1 MNYINFII
9 LLLLLI
15 FCKNKFENTHT
26 YKSYNTNILIS
37 DIYNNIIIQ
46 HHNKTDYYNKTNN
59 NLRELRAKK
68 KIKIGQENQFINDG
82 INDGNYKFSKGNW
95 ITSGYSEHSYYVS
108 NRTDFN
114 LDKTPLRTYIDMSTI
129 YNQKNT
135 LNLNNE
141 FINTLKY
148 LFEKVS
154 FLLYKFINIP
164 KKKGNLIIK
173 ECNKALIY
181 SKSVTNLG
189 VSADLVLFPFIDFN
203 ITLYSLVHT
212 NDFYFGYSKA
222 CVLED
227 ESYRPI
233 AGYIGLTPNM
243 NFNIKNWETFYINLI
258 MHQVMHI
265 IAFDIDL
272 FPYFYYLQKYSP
284 YNRIYVNI
292 TESNQ
297 VIDNLEMFNA
307 NNITNNTQIKINRI
321 NNKDKIT
328 DKIRIISPEVDDTGK
343 YYYKCNNFSGVLM
356 DKDGKHWD
364 KTYMNEDI
372 MVNSI
377 NNDIFLSKFTLSFLK
392 DTEWYDIDDVNG
404 GLFRNRIGSGCNY
417 NNTNLNKNYLN
428 KECHYNIINSN
439 ITNNNNNNKSNY
451 IKNNLTS
458 SCSET
463 LYSRVLC
470 EYDNISNSYL
480 KVDYYSNNYYFPSS
494 CKIGAINLENT
505 KLSNS
510 IKSKISYDSACF
522 MSSLINNSSNNKN
535 NTVFQASC
543 LEYTCNKDKTISIIV
558 DNYSNKCNNEGDI
571 VFFENLSGYVICP
584 NYYKLCSQDNQCYDI
599 ETCIYKRSKYKHFN
613 SFEEIEFESDELL
626 IENKKEY
633 NNKNN
638 NLIIGTS
645 YTNMLRHI
653 ANTNIYKLKTYNNN
667 KNNNTNIE
675 SNILNYNKL
684 KYNSFINYNYLNNS
698 KTENI
703 NEIVDINKELNIN
716 IENKTSL
723 EFTLLNLD
731 PIIFINNKNN
741 IKSSKLHDA
750 YNPFEKDVYDLNT
763 LLGNLYMNT
772 TDYTKVKN
780 NNSSTDNFSLII
792 FNNLSIFLSKSLF
805 INISLNKIYFLI
817 LLVYIVY
824 N

>member
-1 MNYINFII
+1 M
-9 LLLLLI
+9 
-15 FCKNKFENTHT
+15 
-26 YKSYNTNILIS
+26 
-37 DIYNNIIIQ
+37 
-46 HHNKTDYYNKTNN
+46 
-59 NLRELRAKK
+59 
-68 KIKIGQENQFINDG
+68 
-82 INDGNYKFSKGNW
+82 
-95 ITSGYSEHSYYVS
+95 
-108 NRTDFN
+108 
-114 LDKTPLRTYIDMSTI
+114 
-129 YNQKNT
+129 
-135 LNLNNE
+135 
-141 FINTLKY
+141 
-148 LFEKVS
+148 
-154 FLLYKFINIP
+154 
-164 KKKGNLIIK
+164 
-173 ECNKALIY
+173 
-181 SKSVTNLG
+181 
-189 VSADLVLFPFIDFN
+189 
-203 ITLYSLVHT
+203 
-212 NDFYFGYSKA
+212 
-222 CVLED
+222 
-227 ESYRPI
+227 
-233 AGYIGLTPNM
+233 
-243 NFNIKNWETFYINLI
+243 
-258 MHQVMHI
+258 
-265 IAFDIDL
+265 
-272 FPYFYYLQKYSP
+272 
-284 YNRIYVNI
+284 
-292 TESNQ
+292 
-297 VIDNLEMFNA
+297 
-307 NNITNNTQIKINRI
+307 
-321 NNKDKIT
+321 
-328 DKIRIISPEVDDTGK
+328 
-343 YYYKCNNFSGVLM
+343 
-356 DKDGKHWD
+356 
-364 KTYMNEDI
+364 
-372 MVNSI
+372 
-377 NNDIFLSKFTLSFLK
+377 
-392 DTEWYDIDDVNG
+392 
-404 GLFRNRIGSGCNY
+404 
-417 NNTNLNKNYLN
+417 
-428 KECHYNIINSN
+428 
-439 ITNNNNNNKSNY
+439 
-451 IKNNLTS
+451 
-458 SCSET
+458 
-463 LYSRVLC
+463 
-470 EYDNISNSYL
+470 
-480 KVDYYSNNYYFPSS
+480 
-494 CKIGAINLENT
+494 
-505 KLSNS
+505 SNS